1 MQLLHV
7 HKKRRTQTCLVAY
20 GRSGGAFS
28 RLQILACAGMALYN
42 KTSREHTS
50 HGEGAS
56 DGCRPKLHRWPFSVL
71 SLVSP
76 PIPLEASPVFMCLP
90 WRPAGRTQRR
100 MPPRCKPTHHRYPD
114 RRGWKRSRGLGTCQA
129 IGPGY
134 HTPVSPC
141 QQAFFLV
148 WWASSPVFPMRY
160 CLLDFHTLTNHLLQ
174 GMPPHPEACFLRLT
188 LLDSFSPVSYHG
200 LVSLHAPLF
209 RRETLRDVSALEHM
223 HCLSAAWLNTPSS
236 KQRICWSPPRSPPG
250 AGRSA
255 SACCACAASTTS
267 RKTLPRLTSPSPLA
281 RQGNRSLTQTH
292 QYSRPTV
299 YKPFP

>member
-1 MQLLHV
+1 MCT
-7 HKKRRTQTCLVAY
+7 KKGAPRPALWHTAGLGAPFPGY
-20 GRSGGAFS
+20 KYWHALGWRSIIRQAVS
-28 RLQILACAGMALYN
+28 LRLMEG
-42 KTSREHTS
+42 
-50 HGEGAS
+50 GAS
-56 DGCRPKLHRWPFSVL
+56 DECRPKLHRWPFSML
-71 SLVSP
+71 SLVAP

-114 RRGWKRSRGLGTCQA
+114 RRGWKRSRGLGACQA

-209 RRETLRDVSALEHM
+209 RRETLRVSA
-223 HCLSAAWLNTPSS
+223 AT
-236 KQRICWSPPRSPPG
+236 
-250 AGRSA
+250 
-255 SACCACAASTTS
+255 
-267 RKTLPRLTSPSPLA
+267 
-281 RQGNRSLTQTH
+281 
-292 QYSRPTV
+292 
-299 YKPFP
+299 